1 MTRTDRLLAVI
12 QAELERQRPSLDA
25 VDCVQKVIVTVKMND
40 GGYPRVVF
48 MDRES
53 MVDLTSFR
61 K

>member
-25 VDCVQKVIVTVKMND
+25 DDCVQKVIVTVKMND